1 MSSIHTASQLAAL
14 NTAQLRTLQSQL
26 ERELVQSERSS
37 KRRAEILAQLD
48 LVSKALAKSYLPGL
62 RL

>member
-14 NTAQLRTLQSQL
+14 STAQLRALQAQL
-26 ERELVQSERSS
+26 HRELVQSASGSKSRS
-37 KRRAEILAQLD
+37 EILAQLD
-48 LVSKALAKSYLPGL
+48 LVSRALAKSYVPGP